1 MSMTCFSLAA
11 MIMGI
16 ILTLSFK
23 AISFS
28 MGTIRA
34 VVAVFCTTC
43 VIAASDRQQTKQ
55 RRSGERPSRPAR
67 RSPIQALRPDTSA
80 PSAREKPPPSRMST
94 PQDTFSLATCQ
105 FRRLSVVGFLN
116 GFEAGSRN
124 MANAIR
130 MVGVPSDTDTESPRK
145 ITLII

>member
-34 VVAVFCTTC
+34 VVAVFCTT
-43 VIAASDRQQTKQ
+43 
-55 RRSGERPSRPAR
+55 
-67 RSPIQALRPDTSA
+67 
-80 PSAREKPPPSRMST
+80 
-94 PQDTFSLATCQ
+94 
-105 FRRLSVVGFLN
+105 
-116 GFEAGSRN
+116 
-124 MANAIR
+124 
-130 MVGVPSDTDTESPRK
+130 
-145 ITLII
+145 